1 MKISDK
7 ARSTGEGNGKQ
18 LQYSSHKNSKDSIK
32 GQKDMT
38 SEDEHPPPHSEGVQY
53 TNEEEWKAITNN
65 SRKNEASGPKRK
77 KCSVVD
83 ISSGENKVQ

>member
-1 MKISDK
+1 
-7 ARSTGEGNGKQ
+7 
-18 LQYSSHKNSKDSIK
+18 
-32 GQKDMT
+32 MT
-38 SEDEHPPPHSEGVQY
+38 SEDEHPPPQSEGVQY